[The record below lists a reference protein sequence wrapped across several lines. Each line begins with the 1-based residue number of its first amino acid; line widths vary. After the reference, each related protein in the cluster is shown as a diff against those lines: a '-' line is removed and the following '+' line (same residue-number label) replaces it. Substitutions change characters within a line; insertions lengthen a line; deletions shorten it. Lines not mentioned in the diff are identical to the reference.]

1 MNKTKLFIGTVL
13 LVTAAVLF
21 AQESTETT
29 AASATETATEGISN
43 AVIVAELKDAA
54 ASDVSLS
61 VFATAVENS
70 PVDSALIKD
79 GITVLAFDSGAS
91 DATAVEN
98 IGDYIVVGKITKD
111 DLFTKSSLQTL
122 SGKELPVQIINDKFV
137 VVDRAIRDEGTS
149 YKYLPA
155 DTYVTPDL
163 PLTELVY
170 TSLKDLNCPCIK
182 GTTWTTD
189 AFYRETN
196 ELIKKRKEQGAVCVE
211 MECASWC
218 AVAKKKGLR
227 FAQILYFSDVV
238 NEEDWKRNIQDD
250 EYYGNNYDLM
260 LELILKVFDEMKKIN
275 NK

>member
-1 MNKTKLFIGTVL
+1 MLPIQEYYDDEIFLTPEK
-13 LVTAAVLF
+13 F
-21 AQESTETT
+21 AQACPKEFSNVEKIKSLNIQT
-29 AASATETATEGISN
+29 ALIIFMNCPEKNPILSNLEMVFQIHLASFLAN
-43 AVIVAELKDAA
+43 VYLKDDILIAVAGLGGPAA
-54 ASDVSLS
+54 AGLMEELTVFGIKNFIAIGSAGCIEQS
-61 VFATAVENS
+61 V
-70 PVDSALIKD
+70 
-79 GITVLAFDSGAS
+79 
-91 DATAVEN
+91 
-98 IGDYIVVGKITKD
+98 
-111 DLFTKSSLQTL
+111 
-122 SGKELPVQIINDKFV
+122 NDKFV